1 MVVLHHTLPTGH
13 TAGET
18 VCNSA
23 NFALQYNAEGQ
34 QSPMKTTGTL
44 CGTAMDPTILDVIGY
59 PLKCILLQ
67 LFSTK
72 VLLDP
77 WVSPGGC

>member
-18 VCNSA
+18 VFNSA
-23 NFALQYNAEGQ
+23 NFALQYNEEGQ
-34 QSPMKTTGTL
+34 HSPIKTTL
-44 CGTAMDPTILDVIGY
+44 CGTAMDPTILDVISY

-72 VLLDP
+72 ILLDP